1 MELPFFGKKKKGE
14 ETAKGRGYVPL
25 DRIRELMGRG
35 FSEIDTIDTLRRE
48 GFSPEEI
55 DQGLEQVIKEGAVG
69 GMPMESRSPSDVL
82 AANNTQAQSFQ
93 SLGQTYDQSQQGPTP
108 TFPPRPMGAAPPAS
122 APFQQSLPPKKA
134 EPEFKLPT
142 IEELSGKTKE
152 KTQQLAVPETS
163 LPDEYYQ
170 GYPTEEYID
179 YVIQEHMGEI
189 NQRVSG
195 FSMRQAELE
204 KRIIEMNER
213 LKDIAKVRSGEQQQI
228 INKIDS
234 FTETV
239 NDVNMRTA
247 NLEKAFKETLPALIE
262 SVRALSDLVQM
273 MKREA

>member
-1 MELPFFGKKKKGE
+1 MELPFFGKKKKDE
-14 ETAKGRGYVPL
+14 ETARGRGYVPL

-35 FSEIDTIDTLRRE
+35 FTEIDTIDALRRE

-69 GMPMESRSPSDVL
+69 RMQMEPQSPSDVL
-82 AANNTQAQSFQ
+82 AANNTQSQQFQ
-93 SLGQTYDQSQQGPTP
+93 SLGQTYTQSQQGPTP
-108 TFPPRPMGAAPPAS
+108 TFPPRPMQTAPPAA
-122 APFQQSLPPKKA
+122 APSHQSLPPKKE

-163 LPDEYYQ
+163 LPDEYYH

-179 YVIQEHMGEI
+179 YVIQENMGDI
-189 NQRVSG
+189 NQRING
-195 FSMRQAELE
+195 FSIRQAELE

-213 LKDIAKVRSGEQQQI
+213 LKDISKVRSGEQQQI
-228 INKIDS
+228 INKIDG

-247 NLEKAFKETLPALIE
+247 NLEKAFRETLPALIE
-262 SVRALSDLVQM
+262 SVRALSDLVQR

>member
-1 MELPFFGKKKKGE
+1 MKLPFFGKKKGE
-14 ETAKGRGYVPL
+14 ETAKGRGYVPG
-25 DRIRELMGRG
+25 DRIRELMGKG
-35 FSEIDTIDTLRRE
+35 FTEIDTIDVLRRE
-48 GFSPEEI
+48 GFSPDEI
-55 DQGLEQVIKEGAVG
+55 DQGLEQVIKEGATG
-69 GMPMESRSPSDVL
+69 GMRPAGPQQSPADLL
-82 AANNTQAQSFQ
+82 AANNTQSQSFQ
-93 SLGQTYDQSQQGPTP
+93 SLGQTYQQFEQGPTP
-108 TFPPRPMGAAPPAS
+108 TFPPRQEQSTAPAAAP
-122 APFQQSLPPKKA
+122 QPKPHERK

-142 IEELSGKTKE
+142 IEELSGKAKE

-179 YVIQEHMGEI
+179 YVVQEHMGEI
-189 NQRVSG
+189 MHRVNG
-195 FSMRQAELE
+195 FSVRQAELE

-213 LKDIAKVRSGEQQQI
+213 LKDVAKVRSGEQQQI
-228 INKIDS
+228 INKIDG

-262 SVRALSDLVQM
+262 SVRALSDLVQR